1 VRRAIGGVVVLGLCV
16 AVAAVTANPHE
27 ASGRPFLEIGRAH
40 RAEHTPALTGDRPIF
55 VLILGSDSRPGTA
68 LEDGLCDS
76 IHILGINPKRR
87 SATLIGIPRDSYVPL
102 ASGGTNKINSAM
114 PAGGLDAMIATVER
128 LSGIRFDYY
137 ALSGFD
143 EMIGAVNEIGGLTI
157 DVPYSFT
164 GYRSSFQAGQA
175 KLDGKAALEL
185 ARTRKGLQTGD
196 FDRSMNQGRIL
207 MAALAQFRKQFGRD
221 PSTMFTWLGAG
232 MRGVHTDLS
241 IDELITL
248 SFTATNIS
256 PKRVTNLVLM
266 GTNGLVGTMS
276 VVNLSSTANQPL
288 FRDIAADG
296 FIRQQDIPA
305 QAQPANG
312 T

>member
-1 VRRAIGGVVVLGLCV
+1 VRRTIGVIVALGLCATV
-16 AVAAVTANPHE
+16 AVAITRPRE

-40 RAEHTPALTGDRPIF
+40 AEHVPSLTGDKPIF
-55 VLILGSDSRPGTA
+55 VLVLGSDSRPGTA

-87 SATLIGIPRDSYVPL
+87 SATLMGIPRDAYVPL

-114 PAGGLDAMIATVER
+114 PAGGVDAMIATVER
-128 LSGIRFDYY
+128 LTGIRFDYY

-143 EMIGAVNEIGGLTI
+143 ETIGAFNDIGGLDI
-157 DVPYSFT
+157 DLPYSFT
-164 GYRSSFQAGQA
+164 GYASSFQAG
-175 KLDGKAALEL
+175 KAELSGRAVLEL
-185 ARTRKGLQTGD
+185 ARTRKGLNLGD

-207 MAALAQFRKQFGRD
+207 VAALAQFRKEFGRD
-221 PSTMFTWLGAG
+221 PTTLFTWLGAG
-232 MRGVHTDLS
+232 MRGVQTDLS

-248 SFTATNIS
+248 SFTATKVS
-256 PKRVTNLVLM
+256 PKRLTNLVLM
-266 GTNGLVGTMS
+266 GTNGMVGSIS
-276 VVNLSSTANQPL
+276 VVNLSSANQPL
-288 FRDIAADG
+288 FKDMAADG
-296 FIRQQDIPA
+296 FIRQENIPT